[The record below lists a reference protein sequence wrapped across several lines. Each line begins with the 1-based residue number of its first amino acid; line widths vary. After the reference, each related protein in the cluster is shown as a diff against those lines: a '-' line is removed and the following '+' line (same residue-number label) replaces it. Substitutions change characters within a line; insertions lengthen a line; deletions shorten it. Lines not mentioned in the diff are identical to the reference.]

1 MIFFL
6 AFIGLAACTFGITV
20 DAVYLIL
27 TAFKHTDDNLL

>member
-6 AFIGLAACTFGITV
+6 AFIGFAACTFGIAV

-27 TAFKHTDDNLL
+27 TAIKHTDDDLL